1 MEKINIAELLKDC
14 PQGMELE
21 CTMLGGLEFDYIN
34 EEGISAPI
42 CCRLKDS
49 DGRYKTYN
57 FTKYGCWYNLEYA
70 KCVIF
75 PKGKTTWE
83 GFTPPCKFK
92 DGDIIY
98 VKSKSILNTELVGI
112 YKKEDSELIY
122 DYCSVSLNSKSFY
135 HDNMG
140 LINKNI
146 IDISRLATEE
156 EKQKLFQ
163 AIKDNGYHW
172 NEKTKTLEKLAESK
186 FKVGD
191 EIVKRNSIS
200 NSWIVSSVSSEYY
213 GLKLPNG
220 IEGIGVLPVSEQ
232 DDWELLSNIRPK
244 FKVGDVIQ
252 DKDGYK
258 VKITEVN
265 LEDECYG
272 YESIIAKGIGGIA
285 FNEQNNWK
293 LVPNIEPK
301 FKVGDKIV
309 RKDGICVPIL
319 ITGVGDAYYWFTTEN
334 STEVLPIA
342 DQDDWELVPTKFDIN
357 TLKPF
362 ESKVLVRN
370 YDSDYWKPAIF
381 GFTEK
386 DRNDPFYVVGG
397 NFFNECIPYKGN
409 EHLLSTRE
417 DCNNFYK
424 TWEL

>member
-1 MEKINIAELLKDC
+1 M
-14 PQGMELE
+14 
-21 CTMLGGLEFDYIN
+21 
-34 EEGISAPI
+34 
-42 CCRLKDS
+42 
-49 DGRYKTYN
+49 
-57 FTKYGCWYNLEYA
+57 
-70 KCVIF
+70 
-75 PKGKTTWE
+75 
-83 GFTPPCKFK
+83 
-92 DGDIIY
+92 
-98 VKSKSILNTELVGI
+98 
-112 YKKEDSELIY
+112 
-122 DYCSVSLNSKSFY
+122 
-135 HDNMG
+135 
-140 LINKNI
+140 
-146 IDISRLATEE
+146 
-156 EKQKLFQ
+156 
-163 AIKDNGYHW
+163 
-172 NEKTKTLEKLAESK
+172 EKLAESK